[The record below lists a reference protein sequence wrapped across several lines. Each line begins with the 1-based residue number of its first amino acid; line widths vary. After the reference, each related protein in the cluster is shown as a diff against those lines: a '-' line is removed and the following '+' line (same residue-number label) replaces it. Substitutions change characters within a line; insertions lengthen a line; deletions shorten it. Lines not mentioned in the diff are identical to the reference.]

1 MLSSSQFDQVWKV
14 VNALRS
20 HDESLGEMLDQFR
33 VGLGRKQKVSFKNT
47 KIVLDVPTK
56 ISEDFVGAFE
66 TKLVE
71 TTTDSWE
78 FLFGL
83 LPDYKAVFGDC
94 LVPKGFTNKG
104 FNLANWVAN
113 QRRAKEKL
121 PTERVQRLDDLGFVW
136 DPYTKLWE
144 ESFEA
149 LVAYKADFGH
159 CRVPQGLKY
168 QGLILGNWVG
178 TQRARKEVKKLSAE
192 RIQRLDD
199 IGFVWDAS

>member
-1 MLSSSQFDQVWKV
+1 MKATLWEENFQ
-14 VNALRS
+14 ALAAYKKEFGDLMVPR
-20 HDESLGEMLDQFR
+20 
-33 VGLGRKQKVSFKNT
+33 GLT
-47 KIVLDVPTK
+47 
-56 ISEDFVGAFE
+56 
-66 TKLVE
+66 
-71 TTTDSWE
+71 
-78 FLFGL
+78 
-83 LPDYKAVFGDC
+83 YKAV
-94 LVPKGFTNKG
+94 
-104 FNLANWVAN
+104 NLGNWVAN
-113 QRRAKEKL
+113 QRGAKEKL